1 MMEDLYSKATSTCQ
15 HRVSNSVLAKM
26 GKLRAVGFRVK
37 RHLEAPLKKSIVAT
51 SIRGRSQPKRKW
63 QAAILNRLAQCG
75 RAAVQVRRLGAAMLG
90 AVLFQGRLLFF
101 FNGKCA
107 GGRELVEPLGKA
119 LIIEISA
126 LVGLEPSLG

>member
-1 MMEDLYSKATSTCQ
+1 MDRLMMEDLYSKATSTCQ

-26 GKLRAVGFRVK
+26 GKLRAVDFRVK

-75 RAAVQVRRLGAAMLG
+75 STNPPAWCRYVGSGVVSGPPS
-90 AVLFQGRLLFF
+90 FF
-101 FNGKCA
+101 F
-107 GGRELVEPLGKA
+107 
-119 LIIEISA
+119 
-126 LVGLEPSLG
+126 